1 MSVGEVSVTL
11 TVDTAEYQRRL
22 GRVLR
27 SALEPVPRPRG
38 PRWPW
43 VLALVAFAIGFFAG
57 ARVHAAE
64 PKIALLVRPT
74 IMIQRRG
81 DIHVEARI
89 PRDADN
95 RLLAIAW
102 TSDGGSAGESQRPL
116 EGDDAPVLHTLWLP
130 SQPAAH
136 YLFVATL
143 INKLGKVAGT
153 ARAEIHVPD
162 VDSR

>member
-1 MSVGEVSVTL
+1 MSKPFWALSTE
-11 TVDTAEYQRRL
+11 DKRRARL
-22 GRVLR
+22 YRL
-27 SALEPVPRPRG
+27 SLEAAPRPRG
-38 PRWPW
+38 PGWPW
-43 VLALVAFAIGFFAG
+43 ILMLIAAVVGFLAGT
-57 ARVHAAE
+57 RVHAAE
-64 PKIALLVRPT
+64 PRVSLLVRPT

-81 DIHVEARI
+81 DIHVEARV

-95 RLLAIAW
+95 RILAIAW
-102 TSDGGSAGESQRPL
+102 TSDGGTAGESQRPL

-162 VDSR
+162 VGTR